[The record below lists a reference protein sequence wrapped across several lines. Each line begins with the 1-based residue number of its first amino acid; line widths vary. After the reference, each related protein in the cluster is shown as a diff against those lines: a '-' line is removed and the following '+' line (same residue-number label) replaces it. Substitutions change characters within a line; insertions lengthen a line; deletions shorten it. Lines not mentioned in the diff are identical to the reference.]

1 MNTIPLIM
9 ERPFFGWGAGS
20 FATLFNERYAE
31 FPRDPTHPHNL
42 LLEMSYSYGT
52 IFATIITLT
61 IFLLILKSFKI
72 IFFKKTDPRDE
83 NNYENH
89 STNKAWWSSFFA
101 LFLSQMYDIQ
111 YFDFRIS
118 VSFWILLSGL
128 ICIIKNDNLTEISNL
143 ENRNKFK

>member
-1 MNTIPLIM
+1 
-9 ERPFFGWGAGS
+9 
-20 FATLFNERYAE
+20 
-31 FPRDPTHPHNL
+31 
-42 LLEMSYSYGT
+42 MSYSYGT

-61 IFLLILKSFKI
+61 IFLLVLKSFKI

-83 NNYENH
+83 NNYQNH

-118 VSFWILLSGL
+118 LSFWILLSGL
-128 ICIIKNDNLTEISNL
+128 ICIIKNYNLTEITNL
-143 ENRNKFK
+143 ENRNKLK